1 MQVSSQQLSACEPDA
16 DAGLRAW
23 CAALCAAWGPGYSFG
38 TPANRGAALVIRT
51 PEQGVIGMHLRGDD
65 IEFRTEHWPA
75 VHEQG
80 FKRSYAQP
88 LVARISAGRDPEDA
102 ARDLQRRLLQPY
114 AAALAEARRKAAD
127 FRRRIA
133 GICDT
138 LNSVGLGRAD
148 RVVLGRRLQ
157 AQKPHGALDHHGT
170 PLPTTSVTTIA
181 LRDDDSA
188 IGSVELRGLSLR
200 EIEAL
205 HGFID
210 TLVRQRQTGLRLAS

>member
-1 MQVSSQQLSACEPDA
+1 MSLSTQQFAKA
-16 DAGLRAW
+16 DDDLRAW
-23 CAALCAAWGPGYSFG
+23 CAALCAHWGPGYSFG
-38 TPANRGAALVIRT
+38 TPALRGPALVIRT
-51 PEQGVIGMHLRGDD
+51 PEQGVIGLHPRGDEV
-65 IEFRTEHWPA
+65 EFRTEHWPA
-75 VHEQG
+75 VHEHG

-114 AAALAEARRKAAD
+114 ATALAEARRKAAD

-133 GICDT
+133 GICET
-138 LNSVGLGRAD
+138 LGRVGLGRAD

-170 PLPTTSVTTIA
+170 PLPTTSMTTIA

-210 TLVRQRQTGLRLAS
+210 TLVRQRQPGLRLAS